1 MKPANG
7 GRVTQNPAR
16 THTTTREMIH
26 DTILLR
32 RTAVSPSSP
41 LGNPSVV
48 RPHSRPGPAV
58 VGCGGSSPAAACGQ
72 VGSRELVRMLQSLD
86 PSRAAAAAA
95 SAANTGS

>member
-32 RTAVSPSSP
+32 RTAVSPRRLWETRQGCAPIPVPGRLWRDAEAPRP
-41 LGNPSVV
+41 LLAALRWG
-48 RPHSRPGPAV
+48 PG
-58 VGCGGSSPAAACGQ
+58 SW
-72 VGSRELVRMLQSLD
+72 
-86 PSRAAAAAA
+86 
-95 SAANTGS
+95 